1 MTCPSLVLP
10 VNQRALDIQ
19 YILQDY
25 STRAPWLHLHR
36 IEQMFDDRGDQLQ
49 MQLKKKK
56 RRRGGQKSYII
67 FLKLNLTPLMDM
79 ARMCGHH
86 QISSH

>member
-56 RRRGGQKSYII
+56 KRGKKKLHHIFEVKSHTI
-67 FLKLNLTPLMDM
+67 N
-79 ARMCGHH
+79 GHG
-86 QISSH
+86 

>member
-36 IEQMFDDRGDQLQ
+36 IEQMFDDRVDQLQ

-56 RRRGGQKSYII
+56 EEKKKLHHIFEVKSHTINGRG
-67 FLKLNLTPLMDM
+67 
-79 ARMCGHH
+79 
-86 QISSH
+86 

>member
-25 STRAPWLHLHR
+25 STRVPWLHLHR
-36 IEQMFDDRGDQLQ
+36 IEQMFDDRVDQLQ

-56 RRRGGQKSYII
+56 EGKKKLHHIFEVKSHTINGRG
-67 FLKLNLTPLMDM
+67 
-79 ARMCGHH
+79 
-86 QISSH
+86 